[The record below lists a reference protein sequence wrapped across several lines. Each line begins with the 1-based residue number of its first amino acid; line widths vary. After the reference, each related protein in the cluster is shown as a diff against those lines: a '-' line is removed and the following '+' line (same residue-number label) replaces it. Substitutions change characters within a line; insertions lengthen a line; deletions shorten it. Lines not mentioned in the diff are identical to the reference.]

1 MRPQTKE
8 ALRFIDAVLKAVEML
23 DCFENAPSLSLKEI
37 IAQTGLIR
45 SRAMRLAGTLES
57 RGYLIQDPETGHYRL
72 GSRLMA
78 LGRSFE
84 RHNSLISLTR
94 PILKYLVKETGES
107 ASLFVA
113 EGQERVALV
122 REEGTHAIRFAVSEG
137 QRMPLYAGA
146 AGKVL
151 LAFGPP
157 ELREKI
163 LASPKRRTYTST
175 TIADRRLLA
184 EELVKI
190 RKQGFA
196 VSAGERV
203 QDSYAVAA
211 PVFNHED
218 HLVGALGVAG
228 PANRFEGQDFENRLK
243 LVLEAAQTLSFR
255 LGRLARTGERP
266 HESF

>member
-8 ALRFIDAVLKAVEML
+8 ASRYVDAVLKAVDML
-23 DCFENAPSLSLKEI
+23 DCFENAPSLSLKDI
-37 IAQTGLIR
+37 LAQTGLIR

-57 RGYLIQDPETGHYRL
+57 RGYLIQDPETGRYSL

-78 LGRSFE
+78 LGRAFE

-94 PILKYLVKETGES
+94 PILKYLVKKTGES

-122 REEGTHAIRFAVSEG
+122 REEGTHAIRFAVTEG

-151 LAFGPP
+151 LAYGAP
-157 ELREKI
+157 EVREKI
-163 LASPKRRTYTST
+163 LASQKRRAYTST
-175 TIADRRLLA
+175 TIADRRLLV
-184 EELVKI
+184 EELDKI
-190 RKQGFA
+190 RQQGFA
-196 VSAGERV
+196 ISAGERV

-211 PVFNHED
+211 PVFNHEGR
-218 HLVGALGVAG
+218 LVGALGVAG
-228 PANRFEGQDFENRLK
+228 PANRFEGQHFKDRLK
-243 LVLEAAQTLSFR
+243 LVLEAAQTLSLR
-255 LGRLARTGERP
+255 LGRTARSGDLKV
-266 HESF
+266 